1 MQIFPSPRVVARQI
15 VAWPSCPWHFAV
27 KTAENSEKQR
37 TFSLLFRRSNWQKPR
52 ISDLSEMSI
61 AVNFWPKQRKT
72 AMGLV
77 RHSRNIVYQAILP
90 TVMEMA
96 KEELMPVDSLQK
108 QVGSGVRSGCT
119 IPPCGRSKLFAT
131 RSDGSGIEPLMHI

>member
-52 ISDLSEMSI
+52 ISAASEMSI

-90 TVMEMA
+90 TVMGDGEGRVNACRFPA
-96 KEELMPVDSLQK
+96 KAGGQWREE
-108 QVGSGVRSGCT
+108 R
-119 IPPCGRSKLFAT
+119 
-131 RSDGSGIEPLMHI
+131 